1 MKHILL
7 FCLLILQFQCL
18 AQGPK
23 KNIEAIRTPNSPEID
38 GLLED
43 LWFTAPAAKDWT
55 MIEPRNF
62 EKEQYA
68 QRSEVRFLYDDKSL
82 YIGAM
87 FYDNAPDSILYELS
101 KRDEQ
106 NKNCD
111 WFGVWLSTYND
122 SQNEFMFAVTAAGI
136 QLDSRSSG
144 ENNDYNWDAVWESA
158 VKIHSKGWSVEM
170 EIPYSALRIP
180 TTDIQTWGINM
191 KRVIRRY
198 RSHYSWN
205 PIDIENSNYAAQS
218 GILNGIN
225 NIDAP
230 LRLSFMPYLSSYLD
244 HKSGET
250 NTNINGGLDLKYGI
264 NESFTLDM
272 TLIPDFGQ
280 TVFDNE
286 VLNISPFE
294 VRYDENRSFFTEGT
308 ELFNKSNLFYSRRIG
323 DRPSTNPMMGN
334 TEYISEQPSNVQ
346 LLNAT
351 KFSGRTS
358 RGLGIGIFNAITEDT
373 YATITDSLT
382 GDTRKAIVEPMA
394 NYNVLVLD
402 QILKNNSYLTFT
414 NTNVIRNGDARD
426 ANVEKIQIQ
435 LGSED
440 NSHTFYGD
448 LSFSHVFEN
457 SEIQTG
463 HASYLTYEKSSG
475 QLRYALSQNI
485 ESDTYDINDLGFLYN
500 NNELSHRA
508 YVAYYIF
515 EPKGK
520 LRKVNFE
527 FEASRD
533 MLYRPNKYTN
543 TEIAFD
549 TRVHLTNYFSTGLSI
564 EQSIGN
570 TYDYFEARESGWD
583 NVFIK
588 GPRTDMYWWN
598 STDYRKRF
606 AGDLG
611 FGYEATPQFDSESF
625 HVRLS
630 PRFRVNNHIFM
641 TYVISHK
648 VEYNNIGR
656 LMNQEY
662 SPLFDEDGGILFSQ
676 RDRNTTTNVYEL
688 SYIANSKLSFAL
700 KMRHYWSRLKH
711 QKTFRLDD
719 GNIIASNFN
728 LNDDTNTPLYDI
740 NFNTWNIDLNC
751 VWRFAPGSELNLQW
765 KNAIMVQNTNAYV
778 STQQNIKQLF
788 EENQRNSISL
798 KLVYYLDYL
807 HITSK

>member
-1 MKHILL
+1 MKQILL
-7 FCLLILQFQCL
+7 FFLLLSHFQSV
-18 AQGPK
+18 AQSMK
-23 KNIEAIRTPNSPEID
+23 KNIEAIRTSETPKID

-43 LWFTAPAAKDWT
+43 LWLQALAAKDWT

-62 EKEQYA
+62 EKEQSA
-68 QRSEVRFLYDDKSL
+68 QRSEVHFLYDDKAL

-87 FYDNAPDSILYELS
+87 FYDNAADSILHELS

-111 WFGVWLSTYND
+111 WFGIWLSPYND
-122 SQNEFMFAVTAAGI
+122 AQNEFMFAVTAAGI
-136 QLDSRSSG
+136 QMDSRSSG
-144 ENNDYNWDAVWESA
+144 DNTDFNWDAVWKSA
-158 VKIHSKGWSVEM
+158 VKIHNKGWSAEI

-180 TTDIQTWGINM
+180 TTDIHTWGINM
-191 KRVIRRY
+191 KREIRRY

-205 PIDIENSNYAAQS
+205 PIDIKNSNYASQA
-218 GILNGIN
+218 GLLNGIK

-264 NESFTLDM
+264 NESFTLDI

-308 ELFNKSNLFYSRRIG
+308 ELFNKSNLFYSRRIS
-323 DRPSTNPMMGN
+323 DNPSISPILDNN
-334 TEYISEQPSNVQ
+334 EHISEQPSNVQ

-351 KFSGRTS
+351 KLSGRTS
-358 RGLGIGIFNAITEDT
+358 KGLGIGLFNAITEDT

-382 GDTRKAIVEPMA
+382 GETRKAIVEPMA
-394 NYNVLVLD
+394 NYNILVLD
-402 QILKNNSYLTFT
+402 QILKNNSYITFT
-414 NTNVIRNGDARD
+414 NTNVIRKGDARD

-435 LGSED
+435 LGSKD

-448 LSFSHVFEN
+448 LSFSHIFEN
-457 SEIQTG
+457 NEVQTG
-463 HASYLTYEKSSG
+463 HASYLTFEKSSG
-475 QLRYALSQNI
+475 QLRYAFSQNI

-500 NNELSHRA
+500 NNELSHSA
-508 YVAYYIF
+508 YIAYYIF

-533 MLYRPNKYTN
+533 MLYRPNRYIN
-543 TEIAFD
+543 TELAFD
-549 TRVHLTNYFSTGLSI
+549 TRVHLTNYFSTGVSI

-570 TYDYFEARESGWD
+570 SYDYFEARESGWD

-588 GPRTDMYWWN
+588 GPRTDLFWWN

-611 FGYEATPQFDSESF
+611 FGYEATPQFNSESYHIRF
-625 HVRLS
+625 S

-648 VEYNNIGR
+648 AEYNNVGR

-676 RDRNTTTNVYEL
+676 RDRNTTTNVYQV
-688 SYIANSKLSFAL
+688 SYIANNKLSFAL
-700 KMRHYWSRLKH
+700 KLRHYWSRLKH
-711 QKTFRLDD
+711 QKPFRLDD
-719 GNIIASNFN
+719 GNITASNFN
-728 LNDDTNTPLYDI
+728 LNNDTETPLYDI

-765 KNAIMVQNTNAYV
+765 KNAIMSQNTDAYL
-778 STQQNIKQLF
+778 SAQQNIKQLF
-788 EENQRNSISL
+788 EEDQGNSISL

-807 HITSK
+807 YLTSK